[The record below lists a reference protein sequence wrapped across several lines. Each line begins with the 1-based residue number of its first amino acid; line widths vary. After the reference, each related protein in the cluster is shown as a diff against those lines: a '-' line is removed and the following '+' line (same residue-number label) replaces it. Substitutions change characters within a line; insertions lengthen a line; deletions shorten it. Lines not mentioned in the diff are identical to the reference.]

1 MKRKKRHYIKKFILY
16 LSAALLCFLICVGA
30 FFGIKG
36 YMMYKEATSQTSIE
50 ETVNAIRDEEHFT
63 TYPDLPDFYINAVI
77 SVEDHRFME
86 HPGIDFIAICRA
98 ALTDLKTLSFKE
110 GGSTIT
116 QQLVKNLFYT
126 QDKTLERKAAEIFA
140 VLDMEGKYSKEEIFE
155 LYVNTIYF
163 GSGYHGIYYAST
175 GYFGKEPSELTD
187 GESAILAGL
196 PNAPSEYSPDTN
208 TGLTSQRTQQVLDS
222 MVRNQLLTQDEAD
235 RLQSIVPGQSK

>member
-1 MKRKKRHYIKKFILY
+1 MRNPKKHSIKKAILH
-16 LSAALLCFLICVGA
+16 LAAALFCFFIFIST

-36 YMMYKEATSQTSIE
+36 YMMYKEAAPQTLME
-50 ETVNAIRDEEHFT
+50 ETVTAIRSEEHFT
-63 TYPDLPDFYINAVI
+63 EYSELPEFYINAVI

-86 HPGIDFIAICRA
+86 HPGFDFIAICRA
-98 ALTDLKTLSFKE
+98 ALADIKSLSFKE

-126 QDKTLERKAAEIFA
+126 QDKTIERKAAEIFA

-163 GSGYHGIYYAST
+163 GSGYHGIYYASS

-187 GESAILAGL
+187 SESAILAGL
-196 PNAPSEYSPDTN
+196 PNAPSAYSPDAN
-208 TGLTSQRTQQVLDS
+208 IELTLQRTQQVLES
-222 MVRNQLLTQDEAD
+222 MVRNHLLTQEEAD
-235 RLQSIVPGQSK
+235 SLETVWPGQ